1 MTRLCGSAY
10 HARMPQRQHPALAYL
25 WAFVAAALATAVC
38 FVLDAFMSVAG
49 LAMVYLVATVLCA
62 LTLERLPAVFASLLC
77 VSALNYFFI
86 PPRYTFEVDGGEYWW
101 ILLVLLALSIA
112 LGTLLANLREG
123 RARAELG
130 EQRRTQLHQLSEELA
145 LCSDAEA
152 MAQRAAQWLHDTL
165 RRSCAVFL
173 IGDDATDLRRW
184 GVPGGAPFHEGSV
197 RWAMEHGR
205 PLGRGSDDWPDLPLW
220 CAPFARQGAT
230 GAVQLLLHPTDLP
243 GRELL
248 DHWNALARQ
257 VGLSI
262 ERERASAA
270 ARRANDA
277 ARAEA
282 ARNTLLA
289 SLSHDLRTPLA
300 GILGTAGTLR
310 GQFDQLPAAQR
321 EKLLANIENETRDLT
336 AMADNVLQIARLSQ
350 PQAQLRLE
358 WESVEE
364 VLGAAVARMRKRW
377 PEARVQ
383 LRVTPSLPPVKAEA
397 GLLAQVIANLVD
409 NAVRHSPNDARIE
422 ITAGRSRE
430 GLFIAVRDHG
440 KGIAAEEA
448 ELIFARYR
456 QGAHG
461 QAGTAGLGLAICELI
476 VQAHGGRIA
485 AQRCEPGTE
494 FRIDLPVEQVPT

>member
-1 MTRLCGSAY
+1 
-10 HARMPQRQHPALAYL
+10 MPQRQHPALAYL
-25 WAFVAAALATAVC
+25 WAFIAAMIATGAC
-38 FVLDAFMSVAG
+38 FVLDGFMSVAG
-49 LAMVYLVATVLCA
+49 LAMTYLVATVLCA
-62 LTLERLPAVFASLLC
+62 LALERLPAVFASVLC

-86 PPRYTFEVDGGEYWW
+86 PPRYTFEVEGAEYWW
-101 ILLVLLALSIA
+101 ILAVLLALSIA
-112 LGTLLANLREG
+112 IGTLVANLREG

-145 LCSDAEA
+145 LCGDAEA
-152 MAQRAAQWLHDTL
+152 MAQCAAQWLHDTL

-173 IGDDATDLRRW
+173 IGEDATDLRRW
-184 GVPGGAPFHEGSV
+184 GVPEGAPFHEGSV

-220 CAPFARQGAT
+220 CAPFARHGAT
-230 GAVQLLLHPTDLP
+230 GAVQLLLHPTDQP
-243 GRELL
+243 ERDLL
-248 DHWNALARQ
+248 EHWNSLARQ

-300 GILGTAGTLR
+300 GILGTASTLR
-310 GQFDQLPAAQR
+310 GQFEQLPAAQR

-397 GLLAQVIANLVD
+397 ALLAQVISNLVD
-409 NAVRHSPNDARIE
+409 NAVRHSPGDARIE
-422 ITAGRSRE
+422 VTAGRSRE

-440 KGIAAEEA
+440 EGIAPEEA
-448 ELIFARYR
+448 EAIFQRYR
-456 QGAHG
+456 QGGEG
-461 QAGTAGLGLAICELI
+461 QAGTAGLGLAICDL
-476 VQAHGGRIA
+476 VVRAHGGCMA
-485 AQRCEPGTE
+485 ARRCEPGTE
-494 FRIDLPVEQVPT
+494 FRIDLPVEQVAT